1 MKRITLQIFLL
12 AVLIT
17 GACFGQTN
25 PTMENQNQDRSAVLR
40 IMESYKEALENLTTE
55 GTLELFAEDSEVFES
70 GGVEGTYQHYLDH
83 HIGPEL
89 GHFNSFRFSDYTIE
103 LKVELP
109 FAFTT
114 ESYVYTI
121 GLKSENGGEGKT
133 ISRKGVA
140 TSILKKTDGEWKIV
154 KMHNSSRNNG
164 KN

>member
-25 PTMENQNQDRSAVLR
+25 PTIENQNQDRAAVLR

-89 GHFNSFRFSDYTIE
+89 GHFNSFKFSDYTIE
-103 LKVELP
+103 VKMELP

-121 GLKSENGGEGKT
+121 GLKSENGGEGKM

>member
-1 MKRITLQIFLL
+1 MKRITLQIFLM
-12 AVLIT
+12 AVFLT
-17 GACFGQTN
+17 GTSFGQTN
-25 PTMENQNQDRSAVLR
+25 PNKENLDQDRAAVLR
-40 IMESYKEALENLTTE
+40 ILESYKEALQNLTTE

-103 LKVELP
+103 VKVELP

-121 GLKSENGGEGKT
+121 GLKSENGGEGKM

-140 TSILKKTDGEWKIV
+140 TSILKKMDGEWKIV

>member
-12 AVLIT
+12 AILIT

-25 PTMENQNQDRSAVLR
+25 PTMENQNQDRATVLR

-70 GGVEGTYQHYLDH
+70 GGVEGTYQYYLDH

-103 LKVELP
+103 VKVELP